1 MHISS
6 DAIIKAAR
14 GKLLA
19 FDVPVLLR
27 VAGFIRLSCRALERD
42 HGYAQ
47 VLQDLSEFDSEWWKS
62 CDIRPDGCLFCW
74 DPVIHE
80 LLVPLF
86 AVASCNHGCP
96 ATPAAAALTPQA
108 VMLALTGIRGG

>member
-6 DAIIKAAR
+6 DAIIEATR

-27 VAGFIRLSCRALERD
+27 IAGFIRLSCRALESD
-42 HGYAQ
+42 PGYAQ
-47 VLQDLSEFDSEWWKS
+47 VLQDLSEIDSECWKS
-62 CDIRPDGCLFCW
+62 CDIRPDGCLVCW

-80 LLVPLF
+80 LLVPIL
-86 AVASCNHGCP
+86 HLHP
-96 ATPAAAALTPQA
+96 AIMAAQPHLLQPHY
-108 VMLALTGIRGG
+108 LHKL